1 MDLGKRAG
9 KQVLAYWDMDRKGA
23 LVGEG
28 RGKDGWVG
36 DRLGFDL
43 SSLSVCLS
51 VCLSAWLLLGR
62 QSALFCCRALVL
74 LRWFVTYLLIPILMS
89 TTIVLMMCS
98 VLSCPLTRREGVGMY
113 LLCCCWRRGTYIL
126 CSPTNSRMSSKAI
139 KRIFGISWHW

>member
-1 MDLGKRAG
+1 MDLGKKRASRCLRIG
-9 KQVLAYWDMDRKGA
+9 TWI
-23 LVGEG
+23 G
-28 RGKDGWVG
+28 RGVWSAREEQRMDEWVIGWALIY
-36 DRLGFDL
+36 RPC
-43 SSLSVCLS
+43 LSVCLS
-51 VCLSAWLLLGR
+51 VWLLLGR
-62 QSALFCCRALVL
+62 QSALFCCCRALVL

-126 CSPTNSRMSSKAI
+126 CSPTNSRMSSKVI